1 MSSIK
6 ARGKDASERNMA
18 NEINRRS
25 LIGRMLALGAI
36 SLATGCRCTD
46 DFLGFGKCGDE
57 VPRGA
62 IPQPVGTYSCQWQQA
77 QMTRAEQDDFAIYE
91 KEWIDRTAQLSDA
104 GRDHLTA
111 IARRMTSEPFTVVI
125 EPTSSAA
132 LNEARR
138 AEIMQY
144 LIVRDVP
151 GAEERVMTANPDAE
165 GMLGQE
171 AISVTRGYFSGGGS
185 SRGQGGNGQSGR
197 TNSGGG
203 FGNAAGINSY

>member
-1 MSSIK
+1 
-6 ARGKDASERNMA
+6 MA

-25 LIGRMLALGAI
+25 LIGRLLALGAI

-46 DFLGFGKCGDE
+46 DFLGIGKCGDE

-62 IPQPVGTYSCQWQQA
+62 IPQPIGTYSCQWQQA

-91 KEWIDRTAQLSDA
+91 KEWIDQTAQLSDA
-104 GRDHLTA
+104 GRDHLLSLA
-111 IARRMTSEPFTVVI
+111 KRMATEPFTVVI
-125 EPTSSAA
+125 EPTSDAA

-144 LIVRDVP
+144 LIIREVP
-151 GAEERVMTANPDAE
+151 GAEERVITANPDAE

-171 AISVTRGYFSGGGS
+171 SIRVTRGYFSGGNS
-185 SRGQGGNGQSGR
+185 SRGQNGGGQLGQPS
-197 TNSGGG
+197 SGGG
-203 FGNAAGINSY
+203 FGSSGGFGSY